1 MLTVT
6 NLKARYGSARV
17 LHGISFE
24 LPDDSLTALLGR
36 NGSGK
41 TSTARSLMGVAVK
54 NQGEIVFNGKP
65 IRHLPTHRRALLGM
79 QMVPED
85 RRIYTNFTVR
95 QNLELAHAAVPSDK
109 TPLKIAQVVALIPA
123 IEPFLDRMGN
133 ELSGGEQQ
141 MVAIARALVARPEV
155 LIMDEPSQGLAPV
168 ILENIRDAVSMLR
181 REFGTSVLLA
191 EQNVRFAINLAD
203 DVIVIDKGAL
213 VFSGTRQEFLD
224 KEDVSSLYLSV

>member
-6 NLKARYGSARV
+6 NLRARYGSARV
-17 LHGISFE
+17 LHGVSFSV
-24 LPDDSLTALLGR
+24 PDDSLTALLGR

-41 TSTARSLMGVAVK
+41 TSTGRSLLGVTVK
-54 NQGEIVFNGKP
+54 TQGEIVFNGKQ
-65 IRHLPTHRRALLGM
+65 IQNLPTHKRARMGM

-95 QNLELAHAAVPSDK
+95 QNLELSHAAVPSGK
-109 TPLKIAQVVALIPA
+109 TPLEVRQVVGLIPA

-141 MVAIARALVARPEV
+141 MVAIARALIARPEV
-155 LIMDEPSQGLAPV
+155 LFMDEPSQGLAPV
-168 ILENIRDAVSMLR
+168 ILANIRDAITMLR
-181 REFGTSVLLA
+181 REFGTSVVLA

-213 VFSGTRQEFLD
+213 VFSGTRQEFLE